1 MSHVASRIILTG
13 FAASLFFGYQP
24 LKHGLD
30 THTKSSVAS
39 GYILSLTTM
48 LAIVFAFAGPTH
60 VALQFCWNCFFK
72 PLGKSKDQEGRLY
85 AFYSGQAD
93 IYDKTRNALLRG
105 RRTMLKL
112 SAAHL
117 REQRKSD
124 PCKRLIWLDIGGG
137 TGWNVEEMDKLGSFD
152 HVVYFSITDFDAV
165 YVLDLCEPL
174 LTVSRKRFEARG
186 WKNVHCLLQDAT
198 AFVLPGWEDGA
209 APEGAL
215 DFVTMSY
222 SLSMMPNM
230 LALID
235 RVDRFLSPSG
245 LLSVCDFYV
254 SAREKSSLAEII
266 GDVASRQCSW
276 LTRLF
281 WLHWFEFDHVDLH
294 PSRRQYLEHCFATIK
309 SFNGRNHFVLPWI
322 VRIPYYVNLM
332 TSRRADTSRANVAY
346 KVDAGNT
353 ISASASPLLVAARQ
367 SNVDLPALNIGLAA
381 LSRRNSSPQQLCR
394 SKSQASATTRIDVS
408 PVEQLSSFHYGKR
421 QFRMPYLDSP
431 VHKEFRTWIY
441 GFTVSASS
449 CLPLAPQAVA
459 EDRLRFVLIL
469 QWEDPAVD
477 MKYLKPTKD
486 DSILCITSAGDNA
499 LHYAIAGEPGQQP
512 RRIHAVDMNPCQGH
526 LLELKLAS
534 ICALDYEDHWKAKG
548 THPQFRELLDT
559 KLSPFL
565 TSHAY
570 QFWRKNDRAFASSF
584 YLRGYSGWALRLA
597 KVALKIGGLSKEVD
611 AFVSATT
618 QAEQKKIWE
627 DKFRPVLLSK
637 LITKLFLSNSA
648 FLWNA
653 LEQVFRPTKLK
664 CSYPRQQPNSLQ
676 SILSTLWPTAPTSH
690 QERTI
695 TSPEYLTRAGFEALN
710 KDNGARL
717 DSFRLHTDSII
728 NVRTRMC
735 RVMKRLGSNSL
746 TIAIIMDLQ
755 DWFRN
760 SLGDSD
766 ETVRSNPCD
775 LTLTIRALRNALAP
789 GGRVFWRSAGLEP
802 WYIALYKR
810 EGFRVDCIHQREIG
824 SKTPIDRVNMYAS
837 FYVAYKL

>member
-1 MSHVASRIILTG
+1 MSHLTSRIILTCV
-13 FAASLFFGYQP
+13 AASLLIGYQP
-24 LKHGLD
+24 LKHELNAF
-30 THTKSSVAS
+30 TKSSVAS
-39 GYILSLTTM
+39 GYILSLTM
-48 LAIVFAFAGPTH
+48 VLAIVFAFAGAMH

-72 PLGKSKDQEGRLY
+72 PLGKSKDQEGRLNT
-85 AFYSGQAD
+85 FYSGQAD

-117 REQRKSD
+117 REQRKTD
-124 PCKRLIWLDIGGG
+124 PSKRLIWLDVGGG
-137 TGWNVEEMDKLGSFD
+137 TGWNVEEMDK
-152 HVVYFSITDFDAV
+152 YFPIADFDAV

-174 LTVSRKRFEARG
+174 LNVSRKRFEARG
-186 WKNVHCLLQDAT
+186 WKHVHCLLQDAT
-198 AFVLPGWEDGA
+198 AFVLPGWEAGA
-209 APEGAL
+209 DPEGAL

-222 SLSMMPNM
+222 SLSMMPDM

-235 RVDRFLSPSG
+235 RIDRFLSPSG

-309 SFNGRNHFVLPWI
+309 SFNGRNHFVLPWV

-346 KVDAGNT
+346 EVDAGNT
-353 ISASASPLLVAARQ
+353 ISASASPLLAAARQ
-367 SNVDLPALNIGLAA
+367 SNVDLPALNLGLAA
-381 LSRRNSSPQQLCR
+381 LSRRSFSPQQLRR
-394 SKSQASATTRIDVS
+394 SRSQESATTRIDVS
-408 PVEQLSSFHYGKR
+408 PDEQLSSFHYGKR
-421 QFRMPYLDSP
+421 QFRVPYLDSP
-431 VHKEFRTWIY
+431 VHREFRTWIY
-441 GFTVSASS
+441 GFT
-449 CLPLAPQAVA
+449 
-459 EDRLRFVLIL
+459 
-469 QWEDPAVD
+469 WEDPAVD
-477 MKYLKPTKD
+477 MEHLRLTKD
-486 DSILCITSAGDNA
+486 DSLLCITSAGDNA
-499 LHYAIAGEPGQQP
+499 LHYAIAVQLGQQP
-512 RRIHAVDMNPCQGH
+512 KRIHAVDMNPCQGH

-534 ICALDYEDHWKAKG
+534 ICALDYEDHWKLFG
-548 THPQFRELLDT
+548 EGMHPQFRELLDT

-618 QAEQKKIWE
+618 QAQQKKIWE

-637 LITKLFLSNSA
+637 FITRVFLSNSA

-653 LEQVFRPTKLK
+653 LGVPTNQARVFLSETTTEQFA
-664 CSYPRQQPNSLQ
+664 
-676 SILSTLWPTAPTSH
+676 IDTLDPVAHNTHIGSGAYHYQIPL
-690 QERTI
+690 
-695 TSPEYLTRAGFEALN
+695 SPEYLTRAGFEALKKN
-710 KDNGARL
+710 NGARL
-717 DSFRLHTDSII
+717 DCFRLHTDSII
-728 NVRTRMC
+728 NV
-735 RVMKRLGSNSL
+735 MKRLGSNSL
-746 TIAIIMDLQ
+746 TVAIIMDLQ

-766 ETVRSNPCD
+766 EKVKSDPCD

-789 GGRVFWRSAGLEP
+789 GGRVFWRSAGLKP
-802 WYIALYKR
+802 WYIDLYRR
-810 EGFRVDCIHQREIG
+810 EGFRVECIHQREIG
-824 SKTPIDRVNMYAS
+824 SKIPIDRVNMYAS